1 MNHLKATEYYENL
14 YDLFTIKDC
23 LRTVETSRKVIQEKQ
38 KTGKKKLE
46 ISVDGFENLLLY
58 FKKGER
64 YRNKTSTIQEWETKD
79 EKLDNRLNTAIF
91 PSYTPCQH
99 CGMEI
104 EEEDRYIEDIL
115 NSNSR
120 VQFFAHCKICKRVS
134 ILYDNGDIYSPKPSL
149 CPKCNSELKTSST
162 YKKNIS
168 TIKETCTECEY
179 KNKIVIDHEKE
190 DQRRKAEEKTDFEL
204 LEKYRSVYCLSDED
218 GQKYIQEMENLKRLT
233 EMIKESEEK
242 KKDPH
247 YQKATKVK
255 KLTSV
260 ELFKLLGKNF
270 KNEKYQGLSF
280 GDPDIGRFVIIPF
293 TVQDAKKSRQREKS
307 IQELRTLINKHLENT
322 NWTLMSTGIEY
333 RMGYL
338 TGRLKGYEREEELAK
353 YLKKRDNK
361 HGYAYTDSSGSKI
374 IL

>member
-1 MNHLKATEYYENL
+1 MNHLRKAQYYEDL

-23 LRTVETSRKVIQEKQ
+23 LRTVETSSKVIQEKQ
-38 KTGKKKLE
+38 KIGERKLE
-46 ISVDGFENLLLY
+46 ISVDGFQNLLLY

-64 YRNKTSTIQEWETKD
+64 YRNRTSTIQEWQTKD

-91 PSYTPCQH
+91 PSYIPCQH
-99 CGMEI
+99 CGREL
-104 EEEDRYIEDIL
+104 EEEDRHIEDIL
-115 NSNSR
+115 NPHSR
-120 VQFFAHCKICKRVS
+120 VQFFAHCKNCKRVT
-134 ILYDNGDIYSPKPSL
+134 ILYDNGDIYSPTPSL
-149 CPKCNSELKTSST
+149 CPKCHCELKTSST
-162 YKKNIS
+162 YRDNIS
-168 TIKETCTECEY
+168 TIKETCPKCKY

-190 DQRRKAEEKTDFEL
+190 DQRREVEERRNSEL
-204 LEKYRSVYCLSDED
+204 LEKYRSVYCISAEE

-233 EMIKESEEK
+233 EMIKDSEEK

-247 YQKATKVK
+247 YQKAVKVK

-260 ELFKLLGKNF
+260 ELFKLLKKNF
-270 KNEKYQGLSF
+270 EDEKYQSLSF

-293 TVQDAKKSRQREKS
+293 TVQDAKKSRKQEKS
-307 IQELRTLINKHLENT
+307 IQELRTLINKYLENT
-322 NWTLMSTGIEY
+322 NWRLMSTGIEY

-338 TGRLKGYEREEELAK
+338 TGRLKGYEKDEELAK

>member
-1 MNHLKATEYYENL
+1 MSYLKDKSYYEDL

-38 KTGKKKLE
+38 KIGKKKLE

-64 YRNKTSTIQEWETKD
+64 YRNRTSTIQEWETKD

-115 NSNSR
+115 NLNSR
-120 VQFFAHCKICKRVS
+120 VQFFAHCKNCKRVT
-134 ILYDNGDIYSPKPSL
+134 ILYDNGEIYSPKPSL

-168 TIKETCTECEY
+168 TIKETCPKCQY

-190 DQRRKAEEKTDFEL
+190 DQRREIEERRNSEL
-204 LEKYRSVYCLSDED
+204 LEKYRSVYCISTEE
-218 GQKYIQEMENLKRLT
+218 GQKYIQEMDNLKRLT

-247 YQKATKVK
+247 YQKAMKVK
-255 KLTSV
+255 KLTV
-260 ELFKLLGKNF
+260 IELQKLLSKKFKAEGYINLNF
-270 KNEKYQGLSF
+270 ENPEIDRY
-280 GDPDIGRFVIIPF
+280 VIVPF
-293 TVQDAKKSRQREKS
+293 TAQDSKKSRNKEKS
-307 IQELRTLINKHLENT
+307 IKDLNQILKLTLDNIN
-322 NWTLMSTGIEY
+322 WRLMSDGLEY

-338 TGRLKGYEREEELAK
+338 KGRLKGYESDEELAK
-353 YLKKRDNK
+353 FIKKRDNK
-361 HGYAYTDSSGSKI
+361 RPLFRDKDGPVY
-374 IL
+374 